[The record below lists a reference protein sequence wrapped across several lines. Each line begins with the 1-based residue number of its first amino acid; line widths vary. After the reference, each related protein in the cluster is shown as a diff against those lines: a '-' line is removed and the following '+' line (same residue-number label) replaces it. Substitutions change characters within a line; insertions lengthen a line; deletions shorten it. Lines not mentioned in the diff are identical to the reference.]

1 MTVQYKTKPLSDEC
15 RWICIYP
22 LYMNS
27 RKTIAQGR
35 RVSKN
40 KAVDSPT
47 AQEIYDI
54 LSNAGMKVKLEKQKM
69 HPLDPNRD
77 ANSQGRVR
85 VQLRND
91 DGSLCDQ
98 KFPTRMS
105 LMLYACEMVPKLKTR
120 QIGSG
125 LTSQVSAG
133 SGSGGGKV
141 NKKKKR

>member
-1 MTVQYKTKPLSDEC
+1 MAVQYKTKPPSEEC
-15 RWICIYP
+15 KWICIYP

-35 RVSKN
+35 RVNKN

-77 ANSQGRVR
+77 ANAQGRVR
-85 VQLRND
+85 VQLWND
-91 DGSLCDQ
+91 DGSLCDE

-120 QIGSG
+120 QVGGGTI
-125 LTSQVSAG
+125 SQAS
-133 SGSGGGKV
+133 SGSGVGGGKT

>member
-1 MTVQYKTKPLSDEC
+1 MAIQYKTKAPSDEC

-47 AQEIYDI
+47 AQEIFDI

-91 DGSLCDQ
+91 DGSLCDE

-120 QIGSG
+120 QVGGGI
-125 LTSQVSAG
+125 TSQTS
-133 SGSGGGKV
+133 SGGGIGGGKA

>member
-1 MTVQYKTKPLSDEC
+1 MAVQYKTKPPSDEC
-15 RWICIYP
+15 KWICIYP

-47 AQEIYDI
+47 AQEIFDI
-54 LSNAGMKVKLEKQKM
+54 LSNAGMKAKLEKQKM
-69 HPLDPNRD
+69 HPLDSNRD

-91 DGSLCDQ
+91 DGSLYDQ

-105 LMLYACEMVPKLKTR
+105 LMLYACEMVPKLKSR
-120 QIGSG
+120 QVGSG
-125 LTSQVSAG
+125 ITSQS
-133 SGSGGGKV
+133 SSGGGIGGGKA

>member
-1 MTVQYKTKPLSDEC
+1 
-15 RWICIYP
+15 
-22 LYMNS
+22 
-27 RKTIAQGR
+27 
-35 RVSKN
+35 
-40 KAVDSPT
+40 
-47 AQEIYDI
+47 
-54 LSNAGMKVKLEKQKM
+54 M

-85 VQLRND
+85 VQLHND

-120 QIGSG
+120 QFGG
-125 LTSQVSAG
+125 GATSQP
-133 SGSGGGKV
+133 SGGGIGGGKT

>member
-1 MTVQYKTKPLSDEC
+1 MAVKMKPLSDEC

-47 AQEIYDI
+47 AQEIFDI

-69 HPLDPNRD
+69 HPLDQNRD
-77 ANSQGRVR
+77 TNAQGRVR

-91 DGSLCDQ
+91 DGSLCNQ

-120 QIGSG
+120 QVGSG
-125 LTSQVSAG
+125 AASQASTG
-133 SGSGGGKV
+133 GGSGGGKA